1 MTDTALFLLPYR
13 SILQIESFFVSGGEL
28 YEFCSLRCRTLLA
41 SEEGK
46 ALNRCPVAVS
56 DIFSRLL
63 NDRIIVLSED
73 VNDTSASLV
82 VAQLLYLEGQ
92 DPDKDISLYIN
103 SPGGSISAG
112 MAIHDTMQYI
122 KCDVSTICM
131 GMAASMGA
139 FLLASGTKGKR
150 FALPNS
156 EILIHQPLI
165 GGQGGGLS
173 GQTTDIKI
181 HAEHMVY
188 IRDKMNHMLSEY
200 TGQPLEKIQ
209 LDTERDN
216 YMTALEAKEYGLI
229 DEVIAHR

>member
-1 MTDTALFLLPYR
+1 MSFVPYVVEQSAHGER
-13 SILQIESFFVSGGEL
+13 S
-28 YEFCSLRCRTLLA
+28 Y
-41 SEEGK
+41 
-46 ALNRCPVAVS
+46 

-112 MAIHDTMQYI
+112 MAIHDTIQYI

-150 FALPNS
+150 FALPNA
-156 EILIHQPLI
+156 EIMIHQPLI
-165 GGQGGGLS
+165 AGGQGGGLS
-173 GQTTDIKI
+173 GQATDIKI
-181 HAEHMVY
+181 HADHLV
-188 IRDKMNHMLSEY
+188 RTRAKMNRLLSEY
-200 TGQPLEKIQ
+200 TGQPLEKVE

-216 YMTALEAKEYGLI
+216 FLSAQEVKEYGLI
-229 DEVIAHR
+229 DEVITHR

>member
-1 MTDTALFLLPYR
+1 MSLVPYV
-13 SILQIESFFVSGGEL
+13 LESTSRGE
-28 YEFCSLRCRTLLA
+28 RTY
-41 SEEGK
+41 
-46 ALNRCPVAVS
+46 
-56 DIFSRLL
+56 DIYSRLL
-63 NDRIIVLSED
+63 KDRIIFLGEE
-73 VNDTSASLV
+73 VNDVSASLV
-82 VAQLLYLEGQ
+82 VAELLFLEAE
-92 DPDKDISLYIN
+92 DPGKDIQLYIN
-103 SPGGSISAG
+103 SPGGSVTAG
-112 MAIHDTMQYI
+112 MAIYDTMQYI

-188 IRDKMNHMLSEY
+188 IRDKMNRMLSEY

-216 YMTALEAKEYGLI
+216 YMSALQAKEYGLI

>member
-1 MTDTALFLLPYR
+1 MSLVPYVIEQTSRGER
-13 SILQIESFFVSGGEL
+13 S
-28 YEFCSLRCRTLLA
+28 Y
-41 SEEGK
+41 
-46 ALNRCPVAVS
+46 
-56 DIFSRLL
+56 DIYSRLL
-63 NDRIIVLSED
+63 KDRIIFLGEE
-73 VNDTSASLV
+73 VNDVSASLV
-82 VAQLLYLEGQ
+82 VAELLFLEAE
-92 DPDKDISLYIN
+92 DPGKDIQLYIN
-103 SPGGSISAG
+103 SPGGSVTAG
-112 MAIHDTMQYI
+112 MAIYDTMQYI
-122 KCDVSTICM
+122 KCDVPTICM

-188 IRDKMNHMLSEY
+188 IRDKMNHMLSDY